1 MTKEMRALLQQLEAA
16 KAEVRALL
24 AEDKVTEAEEKME
37 EVRALQKKIDLQ
49 KEIEAMEDFV
59 DDDAQQITAST
70 DKDLNEEYKRVF
82 LKGLRRQR
90 ITAEDRSIIREYNKS
105 IRGAVMHEGTDSANP
120 AAGNVGL
127 IVPQDIQT
135 RINEIMR
142 QLNDL
147 SQYIRVETVNT
158 LSGSRV
164 LEADNVMTP
173 FQVVAEYGQI
183 QEMGNPQFVPIQYQL
198 TKRAGYLPLTSELLA
213 DTDQNIIQY
222 VSNWIARKHVVTKNT
237 LITGLLGGLT
247 PTTLADFDAI
257 KQVLNVT
264 LDPAISLN
272 SVIITN
278 QDGYHWMDTQVD
290 DNGRY
295 LLQDDITQPG
305 RKIFK
310 GRPVVV
316 VSNRYLPT
324 IQGTP
329 GTPGTPDVAP
339 IFIGNGKQFAV
350 LILANL
356 AINVFQ
362 PDVGIFGHIG
372 GALGGVLLAAPFAP
386 KILQTKITETQKVTF
401 FLVYLVSAVL
411 MVLLTIM
418 G

>member
-16 KAEVRALL
+16 KAEARALL
-24 AEDKVTEAEEKME
+24 AEDKVTEAEKKME

-105 IRGAVMHEGTDSANP
+105 IRGAVMHEGTDPANP
-120 AAGNVGL
+120 APGDVGL

-173 FQVVAEYGQI
+173 FQVVAEYEQI
-183 QEMGNPQFVPIQYQL
+183 QEMANPKFTPVTYQL
-198 TKRAGYLPLTSELLA
+198 VKRAGYLPLTSELLA

-222 VSNWIARKHVVTKNT
+222 VSNWIARKVVVTKNT
-237 LITGLLGGLT
+237 LITGLLQGLQ
-247 PTTLADFDAI
+247 PVQLANFDAI
-257 KQVLNVT
+257 KKVLNVD

-278 QDGYHWMDTQVD
+278 QDGYHWLDTQKD
-290 DNGRY
+290 QDGRY
-295 LLQDDITQPG
+295 LLTDDITQPG
-305 RKIFK
+305 RKLFK

-316 VSNRYLPT
+316 VPNRYLPT

-329 GTPGTPDVAP
+329 DAQGTPTPDLAP
-339 IFIGNGKQFAV
+339 IFIGNGEQFAV
-350 LILANL
+350 LFTRGVYELASTTE
-356 AINVFQ
+356 
-362 PDVGIFGHIG
+362 G
-372 GALGGVLLAAPFAP
+372 GDAWRKDTTELRVITRDDLKMWDAAAMVYGQ
-386 KILQTKITETQKVTF
+386 LQI
-401 FLVYLVSAVL
+401 
-411 MVLLTIM
+411 
-418 G
+418 

>member
-16 KAEVRALL
+16 KAEARALL
-24 AEDKVTEAEEKME
+24 AEDKVTEAEKKME

-105 IRGAVMHEGTDSANP
+105 IRGAVMHEGTVSANP
-120 AAGNVGL
+120 DAGDAGL

-164 LEADNVMTP
+164 LEADNDMTP
-173 FQVVAEYGQI
+173 LQVVNEYAQI
-183 QEMGNPQFVPIQYQL
+183 QEMDNPQFVSIQYQL

-213 DTDQNIIQY
+213 DSDQNIINY
-222 VSNWIARKHVVTKNT
+222 VSNWIARKVVVTKNT
-237 LITGLLGGLT
+237 LITGLLQGLQ
-247 PTTLADFDAI
+247 PVQLANFDDI
-257 KQVLNVT
+257 KKVLNVD

-278 QDGYHWMDTQVD
+278 QDGYHWLDTQVD
-290 DNGRY
+290 LDGRY
-295 LLQDDITQPG
+295 LLTDDITQPG
-305 RKIFK
+305 RKVFK

-329 GTPGTPDVAP
+329 DAQGTPTPDLAP
-339 IFIGNGKQFAV
+339 IFIGNGEQFAV
-350 LILANL
+350 LFTRGVYELASTTE
-356 AINVFQ
+356 
-362 PDVGIFGHIG
+362 G
-372 GALGGVLLAAPFAP
+372 GDAWRKDATELRVITRDDLKMWDAAAMVYGQ
-386 KILQTKITETQKVTF
+386 LQI
-401 FLVYLVSAVL
+401 
-411 MVLLTIM
+411 
-418 G
+418 

>member
-16 KAEVRALL
+16 KAEARALL
-24 AEDKVTEAEEKME
+24 AEDKVTEAEKKME

-105 IRGAVMHEGTDSANP
+105 IRGAVMHEGTNTANP
-120 AAGNVGL
+120 PAGNAGL

-173 FQVVAEYGQI
+173 LQVVNEYAQI
-183 QEMGNPQFVPIQYQL
+183 QEMDNPQFVPIQYQL

-213 DTDQNIIQY
+213 DSDQNIINY
-222 VSNWIARKHVVTKNT
+222 VSNWIARKVVVTKNT
-237 LITGLLGGLT
+237 LITGLLQGLQ
-247 PTTLADFDAI
+247 PVQLANFDDI
-257 KQVLNVT
+257 KKVLNVD

-278 QDGYHWMDTQVD
+278 QDGYHWLDTQKD
-290 DNGRY
+290 QDGRY
-295 LLQDDITQPG
+295 LLTDDITQPG
-305 RKIFK
+305 RKLFK

-316 VSNRYLPT
+316 VSNRYLST
-324 IQGTP
+324 VQGP
-329 GTPGTPDVAP
+329 PDLAP
-339 IFIGNGKQFAV
+339 IFIGNGEQFAV
-350 LILANL
+350 LFTRGVYELASTTE
-356 AINVFQ
+356 
-362 PDVGIFGHIG
+362 G
-372 GALGGVLLAAPFAP
+372 GDAWRRDTTELRV
-386 KILQTKITETQKVTF
+386 ITRDDLQTWDAAAM
-401 FLVYLVSAVL
+401 VYGQLQ
-411 MVLLTIM
+411 I
-418 G
+418 

>member
-24 AEDKVTEAEEKME
+24 AEDKVTEAEKKME

-49 KEIEAMEDFV
+49 KEIEDMEDFV

-105 IRGAVMHEGTDSANP
+105 IRGGVMHEGTVTANP
-120 AAGNVGL
+120 ATGNVGL

-173 FQVVAEYGQI
+173 LQVVNEYAQI
-183 QEMGNPQFVPIQYQL
+183 PEMDNPQFVPIQYQL

-213 DTDQNIIQY
+213 DSDQNIINY
-222 VSNWIARKHVVTKNT
+222 VSNWIARKVVVTKNT
-237 LITGLLGGLT
+237 LITGLLQGLQ
-247 PTTLADFDAI
+247 PVQLANFDDI
-257 KQVLNVT
+257 KKVLNVD

-290 DNGRY
+290 EMGRY

-329 GTPGTPDVAP
+329 GTPGTPDLAP
-339 IFIGNGKQFAV
+339 IFIGNGEQFAV
-350 LILANL
+350 LFTRGVYELASTTE
-356 AINVFQ
+356 
-362 PDVGIFGHIG
+362 G
-372 GALGGVLLAAPFAP
+372 GDAWRRDTTELRVITRDDLKMWDAAAMVYGQ
-386 KILQTKITETQKVTF
+386 LQI
-401 FLVYLVSAVL
+401 
-411 MVLLTIM
+411 
-418 G
+418 

>member
-1 MTKEMRALLQQLEAA
+1 VTKEMRALLQQLEAA

-24 AEDKVTEAEEKME
+24 AEDKVTEAEKKME

-49 KEIEAMEDFV
+49 KEIEDMEDFV

-90 ITAEDRSIIREYNKS
+90 ITAEDSSIIREYNKS
-105 IRGAVMHEGTDSANP
+105 IRGAVMHEGTVTANP
-120 AAGNVGL
+120 ATGNVGL

-173 FQVVAEYGQI
+173 LQVVNEYAQI
-183 QEMGNPQFVPIQYQL
+183 QEMDNPQFVPIQYQL

-213 DTDQNIIQY
+213 DSDQNIINY
-222 VSNWIARKHVVTKNT
+222 VSNWIARKVVVTKNT
-237 LITGLLGGLT
+237 LITDLLQGLQ
-247 PTTLADFDAI
+247 PVQLASFDDI
-257 KQVLNVT
+257 KKVLNVD

-272 SVIITN
+272 SIIITN

-324 IQGTP
+324 IQGTS
-329 GTPGTPDVAP
+329 GTPDLAP
-339 IFIGNGKQFAV
+339 IFIGNGEQFAV
-350 LILANL
+350 LFTRGVYELASTTE
-356 AINVFQ
+356 
-362 PDVGIFGHIG
+362 G
-372 GALGGVLLAAPFAP
+372 GDAWRRDTTELRVITRDDLKMWDAAAMVYGQ
-386 KILQTKITETQKVTF
+386 LQI
-401 FLVYLVSAVL
+401 
-411 MVLLTIM
+411 
-418 G
+418 

>member
-1 MTKEMRALLQQLEAA
+1 VTKEMRALLQELESL
-16 KAEVRALL
+16 KAGVRALL
-24 AEDKVTEAEEKME
+24 AEDKVTEAEKKME

-105 IRGAVMHEGTDSANP
+105 IRGEVMHEGTDPANP

-173 FQVVAEYGQI
+173 LQVVNEYAQI
-183 QEMGNPQFVPIQYQL
+183 QEMDNPQFVPIQYQL

-213 DTDQNIIQY
+213 DSDQNIINY
-222 VSNWIARKHVVTKNT
+222 VSNWIARKVVVTKNT
-237 LITGLLGGLT
+237 LITGLLQGLQ
-247 PTTLADFDAI
+247 PVQLANFDDI
-257 KQVLNVT
+257 KKVLNVD

-290 DNGRY
+290 QMGRY

-305 RKIFK
+305 RKLFK

-324 IQGTP
+324 IQGP
-329 GTPGTPDVAP
+329 PDLAP
-339 IFIGNGKQFAV
+339 IFIGNGEQFAV
-350 LILANL
+350 LFTRGVYELASTTE
-356 AINVFQ
+356 
-362 PDVGIFGHIG
+362 G
-372 GALGGVLLAAPFAP
+372 GDAWRRDTTELRVITRDDLQMWDAAAMVYGQ
-386 KILQTKITETQKVTF
+386 LQI
-401 FLVYLVSAVL
+401 
-411 MVLLTIM
+411 
-418 G
+418 

>member
-24 AEDKVTEAEEKME
+24 AEDKVTEAEKKME

-105 IRGAVMHEGTDSANP
+105 IRGEVMHEGTDSANNP

-147 SQYIRVETVNT
+147 SQYIRVETVRT

-164 LEADNVMTP
+164 LEADNIMTP

-183 QEMGNPQFVPIQYQL
+183 QETDNPRFVPIQYQL
-198 TKRAGYLPLTSELLA
+198 VKRAGYLPLTNELLA
-213 DTDQNIIQY
+213 DSDQNILQY
-222 VSNWIARKHVVTKNT
+222 VANWIAKKHVVTKNT
-237 LITGLLGGLT
+237 LITGLLQGLQAVSLT
-247 PTTLADFDAI
+247 DFDGI
-257 KQVLNVT
+257 KHVLNVD

-290 DNGRY
+290 IDGRY
-295 LLQDDITQPG
+295 LLTDDITQPG
-305 RKIFK
+305 RKVFK

-324 IQGTP
+324 VQGSQ
-329 GTPGTPDVAP
+329 GSPDLAP
-339 IFIGNGKQFAV
+339 IFIGNGQQFAV
-350 LILANL
+350 LFTRGIYELASTTE
-356 AINVFQ
+356 
-362 PDVGIFGHIG
+362 G
-372 GALGGVLLAAPFAP
+372 GDAWRRDTTELRTITRDDLRMWDAAAM
-386 KILQTKITETQKVTF
+386 
-401 FLVYLVSAVL
+401 VYGQ
-411 MVLLTIM
+411 IQI
-418 G
+418 

>member
-1 MTKEMRALLQQLEAA
+1 MTKEMRALLQSLEDHKA
-16 KAEVRALL
+16 KVRALL
-24 AEDKVTEAEEKME
+24 AEDKVKEAEEMME

-49 KEIEAMEDFV
+49 KEIEALEDADFDLDEGQV
-59 DDDAQQITAST
+59 VNASV

-90 ITAEDRSIIREYNKS
+90 ITAEDRSIIREYNHS
-105 IRGAVMHEGTDSANP
+105 IRGAVMHEGTVTGNP
-120 AAGNVGL
+120 ADGNVGL

-147 SQYIRVETVNT
+147 SQYVTVETVNT
-158 LSGSRV
+158 LSGRRV

-173 FQVVAEYGQI
+173 LEDVEEYGEI
-183 QEMGNPQFVPIQYQL
+183 GEMDNPKFTPIQYQL
-198 TKRAGYLPLTSELLA
+198 VKRAGYLPLTNELLA
-213 DTDQNIIQY
+213 DSDQNIINY
-222 VSNWIARKHVVTKNT
+222 VSNWIARKVVVTKNT
-237 LITGLLGGLT
+237 LITDLLQGLQ
-247 PTTLADFDAI
+247 PVQLADFDDI
-257 KQVLNVT
+257 KKVLNVD

-272 SVIITN
+272 SIIITN

-329 GTPGTPDVAP
+329 GTSGTSGTPDLAP
-339 IFIGNGKQFAV
+339 IFIGNGEQFAV
-350 LILANL
+350 LFTRGVYELASTTE
-356 AINVFQ
+356 
-362 PDVGIFGHIG
+362 G
-372 GALGGVLLAAPFAP
+372 GDAWRRDTTELRVITRDDLKMWDAAAMVYGQLQISGVVA
-386 KILQTKITETQKVTF
+386 
-401 FLVYLVSAVL
+401 
-411 MVLLTIM
+411 
-418 G
+418 GD

>member
-1 MTKEMRALLQQLEAA
+1 MTKEMRALLQELESR
-16 KAEVRALL
+16 KAQVRALL
-24 AEDKVTEAEEKME
+24 AEDKVKEAEEKME

-59 DDDAQQITAST
+59 DDDGQQINNNA
-70 DKDLNEEYKRVF
+70 DKDLNTEYKRIF
-82 LKGLRRQR
+82 LRGLRRQR
-90 ITAEDRSIIREYNKS
+90 ISADDHSVIREY
-105 IRGAVMHEGTDSANP
+105 RAAVMHEGGATGIPDGDSS
-120 AAGNVGL
+120 L

-147 SQYIRVETVNT
+147 SQYVTVETVNT

-164 LEADNVMTP
+164 LEADDTMTP
-173 FQVVAEYGQI
+173 FQVVEEYGQI
-183 QEMGNPQFVPIQYQL
+183 QEMDNPKFTPVTYQL
-198 TKRAGYLPLTSELLA
+198 VKRAGYLPLTSELLA

-278 QDGYHWMDTQVD
+278 QDGYHWMDIQVD
-290 DNGRY
+290 GNGRY
-295 LLQDDITQPG
+295 LLTDDITQPG
-305 RKIFK
+305 RKMFK

-324 IQGTP
+324 IQGP
-329 GTPGTPDVAP
+329 PDLAP
-339 IFIGNGKQFAV
+339 VFIGNGQQFAV
-350 LILANL
+350 LFTRGVYELASTTEGGDAWRRDTTEL
-356 AINVFQ
+356 RTITRDDLVQWDPAAMVYGQ
-362 PDVGIFGHIG
+362 LDV
-372 GALGGVLLAAPFAP
+372 
-386 KILQTKITETQKVTF
+386 
-401 FLVYLVSAVL
+401 S
-411 MVLLTIM
+411 
-418 G
+418 